1 MGISKSNWW
10 LWLRHKLFILSAG
23 QLAVTHI
30 VLQLLDLVTTLF
42 VVLHTST
49 ALEVN
54 PIMRFVLD
62 TPGGM
67 WWFAAL
73 KLTVCGILTW
83 IIPKSLEDSPG
94 CAWIWRILAVFY
106 LIVVLNNLIG
116 VAMIFI
122 SH

>member
-1 MGISKSNWW
+1 MELSRFNEW

-62 TPGGM
+62 APNGM
-67 WWFAAL
+67 WWFATL
-73 KLTVCGILTW
+73 KLITCGILVW
-83 IIPKSLEDSPG
+83 IIPKSLEDSPSL
-94 CAWIWRILAVFY
+94 AWVWRALAIFY
-106 LIVVLNNLIG
+106 LIVVLNNSIG
-116 VAMIFI
+116 VAMILI
-122 SH
+122 SR